1 MNNFEV
7 TLFPHNCKCNSKLQT
22 KRTTAGYFLYHYIR
36 EKMWLKFPC
45 VDKVRDKVKVIK
57 QHVQSTVKGK
67 TWSDSLWQITIEFNE
82 S

>member
-1 MNNFEV
+1 
-7 TLFPHNCKCNSKLQT
+7 
-22 KRTTAGYFLYHYIR
+22 
-36 EKMWLKFPC
+36 MWLKFPC